1 MLMLELLAPAGS
13 MEALQAAVQNGA
25 NAVYLGCGMFNAR
38 QSAKNFTPQTL
49 VEAIKYCHI
58 RGVAVHL
65 TLNTLVSDR
74 EMPQL
79 CELIRHAAVSG
90 VDAFIVQDLGVVQLC
105 RQIAPSVPIHGST
118 QMTIHSLSGV
128 QLCAAWGMSRVVLSR
143 ELSRDEIA
151 RICAES
157 PIEIE
162 VFGHGALCMCYSGQC
177 YLSAAI
183 GGRSGNRGRCAQPCR
198 QSYGY
203 GRWENK
209 YPLSLKD
216 NCLVSY
222 VKELEALGVASLK
235 LEGRMKRP
243 EYVATVTNV
252 YRRAIDEGQVTPLM
266 KEQLHTAFNREGFTD
281 DYYKGQTGPQMF
293 GTRKEEKESGAWLKE
308 ARATYEGIENPLV
321 DVKFRA
327 VVSSVGSSL
336 AVADEAGNVCT
347 VTGPIPEPARTV
359 QLESAVLAQ
368 RLSKTGGTP
377 YRCVEVRTQVEPG
390 LIISASA
397 INGMRRDAL
406 NQLTALRGRREQPQ
420 VFRPRR
426 FSQVP
431 GPKGMPG
438 LSVQVT
444 DKTQLTQKLMKLET
458 VMLYVPL
465 HILDSDPELT
475 KTLLK
480 RGKLAAVLPRIIH
493 DNEMP
498 KVRAALMRLQELGLT
513 DVLVGNLG
521 HLIPVR
527 ELGLRIRGDYGLNI
541 YNSGAVDMT
550 QKLEFASTMLSFE
563 MTMPQIRD
571 VSKSTPC
578 ELLVYGRMPLM
589 VMENCLFY
597 NRAGECNCTRQGL
610 KLTDKTGAEFPVIK
624 DGDNCRSVLL
634 NGKKLSWLDR
644 QEDLQRL
651 GLWATRLYFTTEN
664 PGEVD
669 RVLSA
674 YIHADPFDPGACT
687 RGLYLRGLD

>member
-1 MLMLELLAPAGS
+1 MLELLAPAGS
-13 MEALQAAVQNGA
+13 MEALHAAVQNGA
-25 NAVYLGCGMFNAR
+25 NAVYLGCGTFNAR

-49 VEAIKYCHI
+49 VEAVKYCHV

-74 EMPQL
+74 EMKEL
-79 CELIRHAAVSG
+79 CELIRHAAAAG
-90 VDAFIVQDLGVVQLC
+90 VDAFIVQDLGVLQLC
-105 RQIAPSVPIHGST
+105 RQIAPKVPIHGST
-118 QMTIHSLSGV
+118 QMTVHSLPGV
-128 QLCAAWGMSRVVLSR
+128 LLCAAWGMSRVVLSR
-143 ELSRDEIA
+143 ELSREEI
-151 RICAES
+151 RYICENS

-243 EYVATVTNV
+243 EYVATVTDV
-252 YRRAIDEGQVTPLM
+252 YRRAIDEGRVSEQM
-266 KEQLHTAFNREGFTD
+266 KEQLMTAFNREGFTD
-281 DYYKGQTGPQMF
+281 DYYKGHTGPQMF
-293 GTRKEEKESGAWLKE
+293 GTRRDERESGAWLKE
-308 ARATYEGIENPLV
+308 ARATYEGVENPLV

-327 VVSSVGSSL
+327 VVSSAGTSL

-347 VTGPIPEPARTV
+347 VTGPVPEVARTV

-368 RLSKTGGTP
+368 RLAKTGGTP

-397 INGMRRDAL
+397 INSMRREAL
-406 NQLTALRGRREQPQ
+406 NQLTAIRGRREQPQ

-426 FSQVP
+426 FSEVP

-438 LSVQVT
+438 LSIQVT
-444 DKTQLTQKLMKLET
+444 DRAQLTQKLLKLET

-465 HILDSDPELT
+465 HILDHDPELT
-475 KTLLK
+475 KKLLA
-480 RGKLAAVLPRIIH
+480 RGRLAAVLPRIIH

-498 KVRAALMRLQELGLT
+498 KVRASLMRLQELGLT

-527 ELGLRIRGDYGLNI
+527 ELGLRIRGDFGLNI

-550 QKLEFASTMLSFE
+550 RKLEFASTMLSFE

-571 VSKSTPC
+571 VTKSTPC

-589 VMENCLFY
+589 VTENCLFY
-597 NRAGECNCTRQGL
+597 NRAGECVCNRGAM
-610 KLTDKTGAEFPVIK
+610 KLTDKTGAEFPIIK
-624 DGDNCRSVLL
+624 DGDSCRSVLL

-687 RGLYLRGLD
+687 RGLYLRGVD